1 MGASRRAFLGGVG
14 ALAGLAVAA
23 PLGASASYAPSSA
36 AVTSPPPQ
44 KVLRLD
50 ELNTLSGAKV
60 KQREGALGAP
70 SIDQILREL
79 EASVGELNSR
89 TQELENQILKAGSLK
104 LGSPEEPE
112 VPGALKE
119 LKELV
124 DAERDRREGL
134 LEEVRRERERY
145 VAQLEQQRAFQ
156 NELKK
161 RAIVLK
167 KLDAQPDW
175 VNYAAAALA
184 SMVSTSVMHPVD
196 TIKTKMQLKGAADEL
211 AQSAYDKE
219 FLARKAD
226 NAIKIDLTPPGVA
239 AGKEHTG
246 LAAVA
251 EELGTLYKGLS
262 GNLLKEAP
270 SSALYLGVY
279 EVVKT
284 ALLATTFGAAQPL
297 LVYLAAGGVGEF
309 CGSIIRAPAEACKT
323 MTQSGMATGFAD
335 AVGRIATDDD
345 QRDKVLFAW
354 SSSLWRDV
362 PMGAI
367 QIAIFE
373 GLKTFILQSP
383 DIVFDVNTLQAEAAL
398 GALGGAI
405 GAFVTTPTDLITTR
419 IITDEG
425 GDLRGRSVL
434 ALGKDIVDENGSFA
448 LFDGSAQR
456 VLYWAP
462 AIGIFL
468 SCYCSIRQYVAFN
481 FDF

>member
-23 PLGASASYAPSSA
+23 PRGASASYAPSSA
-36 AVTSPPPQ
+36 AVTSTPPQ
-44 KVLRLD
+44 KALRLD
-50 ELNTLSGAKV
+50 ELNTLSGAKA

-89 TQELENQILKAGSLK
+89 TQDLENQILKAGSLK

-124 DAERDRREGL
+124 DAERDRRELL

-196 TIKTKMQLKGAADEL
+196 TIKTKMQLKGAADDL
-211 AQSAYDKE
+211 AQAAYDEE

-239 AGKEHTG
+239 AAKKEHTG

-251 EELGTLYKGLS
+251 EELGSLYKGLS
-262 GNLLKEAP
+262 GNLVKEAP

-297 LVYLAAGGVGEF
+297 LVYLAAGGVGEL
-309 CGSIIRAPAEACKT
+309 CGSIIRIPAEACKT
-323 MTQSGMATGFAD
+323 MTQSGMATSVAD
-335 AVGRIATDDD
+335 AVGQIATDDD
-345 QRDKVLFAW
+345 KRDQVIFAW

-398 GALGGAI
+398 GAL
-405 GAFVTTPTDLITTR
+405 VTTPTDLITTR
-419 IITDEG
+419 IITDEDG
-425 GDLRGRSVL
+425 ELRGRSVL